1 MANSTEV
8 NESLNNLTGGFDT
21 EGGYPYTTVEVV
33 FVVIVTGALSLMTI
47 IGNILVIASIKLNR
61 QLQTINNYFIFSL
74 ACADLIIGLF
84 SMNLYTIYTVT
95 GYWPIGTVLCDFWL
109 AVDYVASSAS
119 GLNLLIISFD
129 RYFCVTKP
137 LSYPVKR
144 TTKVAGMMI
153 AAAWVLAFFLWVP
166 AILFWQFIVGKRTVG
181 DGECYVQFLSNPAVI
196 FVTAIAAFYLPV
208 IIMVILYVQ
217 ISRASRSR
225 LKEDIK
231 ETESSKLTVAHS
243 LGPSKIMK
251 QNKYNIPN
259 GTNGLAQVKK
269 QNDKITGE
277 MTISTCGQAA
287 DKDLPNKSTSG
298 NMVQL
303 NQTER
308 GTIQGRIISV
318 SNDESRFRTNKF
330 ELSILK
336 IVDKCQKIDHCAGTA
351 KIASDIND
359 KNGNAREIQA
369 ATVMKMKGAISR
381 GEKVTRTILA
391 ILLAFILTLS
401 PYFVMVLIST
411 ICSTCVPYTAWTIGY
426 WLVYINSTV
435 NPACYALCNP
445 TFKKTFK
452 NLILCQYKNIG
463 RS

>member
-1 MANSTEV
+1 MENSAEV
-8 NESLNNLTGGFDT
+8 NESLTNLTGGFDT

-33 FVVIVTGALSLMTI
+33 FVVIVTGGFSVMTI
-47 IGNILVIASIKLNR
+47 IGNILVIASITLNR

-84 SMNLYTIYTVT
+84 SMNLYTVYTVT
-95 GYWPIGTVLCDFWL
+95 GYWPMGTVLCDLWL

-144 TTKVAGMMI
+144 TAKVAGMMI
-153 AAAWVLAFFLWVP
+153 GAAWVLAFFLWVP

-181 DGECYVQFLSNPAVI
+181 DGECYVQFLSNQAVI

-208 IIMVILYVQ
+208 LIMVILYVQ

-225 LKEDIK
+225 VKEDIK
-231 ETESSKLTVAHS
+231 ETESNKFTVVRS
-243 LGPSKIMK
+243 LGRRKRMK
-251 QNKYNIPN
+251 QNKNIPN
-259 GTNGLAQVKK
+259 GTDRLAQVKK
-269 QNDKITGE
+269 QNDKITGA
-277 MTISTCGQAA
+277 MTINTCGHAA

-298 NMVQL
+298 NMVEF
-303 NQTER
+303 NQTDG
-308 GTIQGRIISV
+308 GTTQGRIINV
-318 SNDESRFRTNKF
+318 CNDESRFRTNNS
-330 ELSILK
+330 ELSIIT
-336 IVDKCQKIDHCAGTA
+336 IVGKCQKIADCDGTA
-351 KIASDIND
+351 KIASDING
-359 KNGNAREIQA
+359 KNGNAREVTA
-369 ATVMKMKGAISR
+369 PTVLKIRGAVSR

-391 ILLAFILTLS
+391 ILLAFIITLS
-401 PYFVMVLIST
+401 PYFFMVLIST
-411 ICSTCVPYTAWTIGY
+411 MCSICVPYTAWTIGY

-452 NLILCQYKNIG
+452 HLILCQYKSIG
-463 RS
+463 RA